1 MTSEA
6 YTVGEV
12 DDLGDAPSHCS
23 NCDWKG
29 KASEAGNIGSCCL
42 TPGDPSP
49 VGRCPS
55 CDSLAYVDQRPVRIV
70 IGLDGGII
78 QGVTANVPV
87 EYLVYD
93 YDIEGSDQVATRPAL
108 DGGVVEV
115 YDAGSYPADV
125 NAEIIE
131 TIYKAVEAEGEAG
144 SES

>member
-1 MTSEA
+1 M
-6 YTVGEV
+6 
-12 DDLGDAPSHCS
+12 
-23 NCDWKG
+23 
-29 KASEAGNIGSCCL
+29 
-42 TPGDPSP
+42 PGDPSP

-115 YDAGSYPADV
+115 YDAGSYLADV
-125 NAEIIE
+125 NAVIIE